1 MNQLNFYLNNQKV
14 NPPKNWRELG
24 IECNFQD
31 GEFKSSQVTINDWDF
46 VRENIDLL
54 QQWIFSGFIMEGMP
68 FKIEAVRESDGLVIP
83 ILDGYIDLTDDA
95 VFDEYS
101 IQAKSKEKYS
111 IDWINDTAAGFGFDY
126 LASPEVGLIT
136 EADYISIPY
145 VISAIPNY
153 KETAIAL
160 VSLTFVGQSLY
171 AAGKDLLAT
180 LVALTT
186 DPLSYGQIFAL
197 VVQIVKFVAMLV
209 AMLLLIKQMF
219 NLLIQPVK
227 YHKAMKLR
235 TLFEKGCQYLNLTFD
250 STVVPSDWVILPKK
264 FRVPPTTNNAF
275 DFGMLGALSTSEF
288 PQYGYPKDMTFSD
301 FIIKMKDLFNGKVLM
316 NASSGNMRFERK
328 DYSIVPPQYTIPPIM
343 NTTYRLN
350 TSEIYSNLFIQFQT
364 DVMES
369 NTITQYKGT
378 SYQVLQSQI
387 TSANPQFKLLKG
399 LKQVELAYALG
410 KRKTELTTVEKVF
423 DFMLDAIDI
432 LLVPTVQ
439 AINFSISVVND
450 IIDSINDFIEFLE
463 DLGDLPG
470 IDLSFDFPEIPTI
483 NPIEYTPIGSLI
495 DNRIGMLMLENDF
508 FTQDKL
514 LAVDDNGKLKE
525 EQPSAKYVYENFY
538 IIEIINNQWKLQD
551 YDRIPFTLT
560 DYLMVKDNPNATDDM
575 KLESFIF
582 NPWDET
588 ASAKT
593 RKLYI
598 YNENLQRTYVEQSGE

>member
-54 QQWIFSGFIMEGMP
+54 QQWIFSGYIMEGMA
-68 FKIEAVRESDGLVIP
+68 FRIEAVRESDGQVIP
-83 ILDGYIDLTDDA
+83 VLDGYIDLTDDA
-95 VFDEYS
+95 IFDEYS

-126 LASPEVGLIT
+126 LASPDVGLIT
-136 EADYISIPY
+136 DADYINIPY

-197 VVQIVKFVAMLV
+197 VVQIIKFVAMLV

-235 TLFEKGCQYLNLTFD
+235 TLFEKGCQYLGLTFD

-264 FRVPPTTNNAF
+264 FRVPPSTTNAF
-275 DFGMLGALSTSEF
+275 DFGMLGALSSSEF

-316 NASSGNMRFERK
+316 NSSTGNMRFERK
-328 DYSIVPPQYTIPPIM
+328 DYSTIPPQYTLPPIM

-350 TSEIYSNLFIQFQT
+350 TSEIYSNLFIEFQT

-387 TSANPQFKLLKG
+387 SSVNPQFKLLKG

-423 DFMLDAIDI
+423 DFMLDAIDV

-450 IIDSINDFIEFLE
+450 IVDAINDFIKFLE
-463 DLGDLPG
+463 DLGDLPSIG
-470 IDLSFDFPEIPTI
+470 FSFDFPEIPTI

-514 LAVDDNGKLKE
+514 LAVDDDGKLKV
-525 EQPSAKYVYENFY
+525 EQPTAKYVYENFY

-551 YDRIPFTLT
+551 FDRIPFTLT